1 MCDMA
6 SAQNGELAEVKTETG
21 RMSEA
26 VGVRDKKEQHMQGLV
41 GHAKHF
47 VVYL

>member
-21 RMSEA
+21 RMSDA
-26 VGVRDKKEQHMQGLV
+26 VGVRDKKEQHMQGDSSRRERWP
-41 GHAKHF
+41 KRE
-47 VVYL
+47 

>member
-1 MCDMA
+1 MA